1 MNKDQLLKF
10 VRQVRN
16 DRLADTEKFGFG
28 MIDRPWPEG
37 WTEYRQALRD
47 LPQKILS
54 GEINYP
60 EWTEERINFTW
71 PEMPQSFIDMQ
82 Q

>member
-1 MNKDQLLKF
+1 MTKEEQLLKF

-47 LPQKILS
+47 IPAKVESGKIA
-54 GEINYP
+54 YP
-60 EWTEERINFTW
+60 DEKNGMKFNW
-71 PEMPQSFIDMQ
+71 PEMPQSFINLQ
-82 Q
+82 E